1 MKRKSLPIIG
11 AAVLCFAL
19 SPAAFAQTTNGSVLF
34 TPNVDLSAGTQN
46 GYVGYIGGVFLTSY
60 DYWPQINYLG
70 YYDNGGDGL
79 VNSHTVSLWDGNN
92 NLVVSATVPAGTAA
106 PLYDGYRWVQIPQTQ
121 ISYNGWYV
129 IDAYADGV
137 DTWGDLITY
146 DAGQVTWDGQ
156 YENLQSGY
164 EFSRAGRYS
173 DTEPPGNQSGSN
185 AIYPIANLGFNV
197 VPEPASLSLM
207 GLGAVVLLGFVRKL
221 KN

>member
-106 PLYDGYRWVQIPQTQ
+106 PLYDGYLWVQIPQTH

-129 IDAYADGV
+129 ID
-137 DTWGDLITY
+137 
-146 DAGQVTWDGQ
+146 
-156 YENLQSGY
+156 
-164 EFSRAGRYS
+164 
-173 DTEPPGNQSGSN
+173 
-185 AIYPIANLGFNV
+185 
-197 VPEPASLSLM
+197 
-207 GLGAVVLLGFVRKL
+207 
-221 KN
+221 